1 MMEVLMPAGRP
12 PMGSKLVDRFPA
24 SEDAKMKLKAILD
37 SVAGATSI
45 PEACVKLGI
54 SETRFYQLREDA
66 LFAALQSL
74 EPAAMGRPR
83 KENVFSEAEVD
94 VLHKKIANLENDL
107 VTSQT
112 KTMIATTF
120 PHLLKREVDEKKT
133 NPKEEPSR
141 SRKAERKRRGR

>member
-1 MMEVLMPAGRP
+1 M
-12 PMGSKLVDRFPA
+12 DRFPA
-24 SEDAKMKLKAILD
+24 SEDAKRKLKAILEEMMNEM
-37 SVAGATSI
+37 SV
-45 PEACVKLGI
+45 PDACAKLGI
-54 SETRFYQLREDA
+54 SETRFYQLREEA
-66 LFAALQSL
+66 LTAALRSL

-83 KENVFSEAEVD
+83 KEEVFDGTEVETLRKR
-94 VLHKKIANLENDL
+94 VANLENDL

-141 SRKAERKRRGR
+141 SRKAERRGR